1 MQKKTLV
8 PFLVLF
14 LLSAWTCGPSSM
26 KTEET
31 LSQIQREIEV
41 GMPRAEVE
49 DRIAKTPGVV
59 DVVYTPRDQIQP
71 PEERTFAGTPLSGR
85 MTVSTPLE
93 IDGLGKASGHVV
105 IEFDEQERVVN
116 LRVGGFGFRGR
127 S

>member
-1 MQKKTLV
+1 MN
-8 PFLVLF
+8 
-14 LLSAWTCGPSSM
+14 
-26 KTEET
+26 TEET
-31 LSQIQREIEV
+31 LSQIQREIKV

-49 DRIAKTPGVV
+49 ERIAKTPGVV

-71 PEERTFAGTPLSGR
+71 PEERTFTGAPLSGR

-116 LRVGGFGFRGR
+116 LRVGGFGLRGR